1 MLPILAEGMRQ
12 EHPPVYGKLE
22 LMPTHFPPLHSA
34 SVLHEKTFSQGAGSC
49 RHAEISWNSMQIA
62 MRQTTKT
69 VIFAIFNVD
78 PVLLIGVV

>member
-1 MLPILAEGMRQ
+1 MLPIFGEPRKQ
-12 EHPPVYGKLE
+12 HFPVYGQFELIPRHLSGKLQ
-22 LMPTHFPPLHSA
+22 SS
-34 SVLHEKTFSQGAGSC
+34 SVLHEESFSQVGSC